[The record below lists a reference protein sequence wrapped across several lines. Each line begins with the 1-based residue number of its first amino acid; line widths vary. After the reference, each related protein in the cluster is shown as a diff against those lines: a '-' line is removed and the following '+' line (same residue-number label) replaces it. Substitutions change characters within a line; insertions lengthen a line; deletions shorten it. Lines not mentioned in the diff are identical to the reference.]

1 MLWNM
6 CFSKNIKKIG
16 ELHGRERCNLSIFFL
31 LHFRVSHFSF
41 HYADVPLEVT
51 AQFPSAH
58 PVCPA
63 GSPPVNAENPAGFA
77 CL

>member
-1 MLWNM
+1 MEGKDVIWVF
-6 CFSKNIKKIG
+6 FSVAFSG
-16 ELHGRERCNLSIFFL
+16 LT
-31 LHFRVSHFSF
+31 FSF